1 MMKFSDYQKIF
12 VLVFCFSIVKIVSKI
27 ISLFLILNLFP
38 VLSFLQKS
46 WKNFLHGKISDNGIV
61 WNAAALLWSSVT
73 WSAMLWFIQCYLE
86 INNYLKNER
95 NTRHCRN
102 NAENHPSFARIVS
115 VSNMGKRN
123 VIKLI
128 IINFVERKVCNKNF
142 ITSIRTCCY

>member
-61 WNAAALLWSSVT
+61 WNAAALL
-73 WSAMLWFIQCYLE
+73 
-86 INNYLKNER
+86 
-95 NTRHCRN
+95 
-102 NAENHPSFARIVS
+102 
-115 VSNMGKRN
+115 
-123 VIKLI
+123 
-128 IINFVERKVCNKNF
+128 
-142 ITSIRTCCY
+142 